1 MDEFYMRR
9 ALELAEKG
17 IGKVNPN
24 PLVGAVIVKHNKIIG
39 EGYHER
45 YGEAHAERN
54 AVKNATEDVAGST
67 IYVTLE
73 PCAHY
78 GKTPPCVDLIIEKK
92 FKKVVIGMTDPNPL
106 VAGKSI
112 DKLRRNCIEVVT
124 GVLEDECRKMNEVFV
139 KYITS
144 KIPFVILKAGIS
156 LDGKIATCTGQSK
169 WITSSE
175 ARMHAH
181 SLRNKMKG
189 IMVGANTVIS
199 DNPELTY
206 RGSGDG
212 RNPVRI
218 VVDSNLRVPMDSEI
232 IKNNNGNT
240 IAACV
245 KGADESKKQLLL
257 QAGVRIIETD
267 SKNGRVDLSQLMTKL
282 GQENIDSILI
292 EGGGTL
298 NFAAL
303 NEGIVDKVR
312 FYIAPKIIGGQKS
325 RNSIGGDGFQ
335 TLDDCVNLENMSYE
349 KLGDELIVEGYIS
362 KEKQKCLQEL

>member
-1 MDEFYMRR
+1 MKR

-24 PLVGAVIVKHNKIIG
+24 PLVGAVIVKDNKIIG

-54 AVKNATEDVAGST
+54 AVKNAIEDVAGST

-112 DKLRRNCIEVVT
+112 DKLRENNIEVIT
-124 GVLEDECRKMNEVFV
+124 GVLENQCRAMNEVFI

-175 ARMHAH
+175 ARIHAH
-181 SLRNKMKG
+181 RLRNKMRG
-189 IMVGANTVIS
+189 IMVGVNTVIS

-206 RGSGDG
+206 RGEDDG

-218 VVDSNLRVPMDSEI
+218 VVDSNLRVPIDSEVI
-232 IKNNNGNT
+232 RNNNGNT
-240 IAACV
+240 IVACI
-245 KGADESKKQLLL
+245 KGSNEPKKQLLL
-257 QAGVRIIETD
+257 DAGVRVIETGHKD
-267 SKNGRVDLSQLMTKL
+267 GRVDLKELMIKL

-298 NFAAL
+298 NFSAL

-312 FYIAPKIIGGQKS
+312 FYISPKIIGGEKS
-325 RNSIGGDGFQ
+325 RNSIAGNGFK
-335 TLDDCVNLENMSYE
+335 TLDECVKLENMSYE
-349 KLGDELIVEGYIS
+349 KLGDEFIAEGYIS
-362 KEKQKCLQEL
+362 KERQKCLQES